1 MECKLCGSTKF
12 RVSRLR
18 VPDLSQV
25 IFFRYPLR
33 CRTCYKRVFVSF
45 FAALKIRREDR
56 LRHRQE
62 RKRRVE
68 EASTARQI

>member
-18 VPDLSQV
+18 VPDFSQL

-33 CRTCYKRVFVSF
+33 CRTCYKREFANFFV
-45 FAALKIRREDR
+45 ALKVRREDR
-56 LRHRQE
+56 LRHQEE
-62 RKRRVE
+62 RKRRVQ